1 MLMLTGHL
9 SLAILVLLCPRD
21 GPRSPCGRSDFLI
34 GKVKV
39 VELLLGKILLGTK
52 LVPQLDLLSNFTT
65 LACAQNGPW
74 TKRWSGGRCAIGRGM
89 DDLERAHRR
98 LGVRFSSS
106 DEEVRAASPDQ
117 ALILHGRAEG
127 PWCVR
132 GEKLHACTDSAKLRG
147 RQIKVAFRK
156 AAFAAHPDRA
166 QVWSSC
172 FRAQCAAARCRR
184 FLCLRPQSSTRAQR
198 GGGDTAGRAEYES
211 GTRVCCF
218 RQVSEQAS
226 ADGFKEVQQAFDAIK
241 SYREN
246 RSLAHRMAAAQNTT
260 AHRDDAYK
268 NNAARSAANAAGTY
282 SVLKPVLFLRLGA
295 GRDAR

>member
-1 MLMLTGHL
+1 
-9 SLAILVLLCPRD
+9 
-21 GPRSPCGRSDFLI
+21 
-34 GKVKV
+34 
-39 VELLLGKILLGTK
+39 
-52 LVPQLDLLSNFTT
+52 
-65 LACAQNGPW
+65 
-74 TKRWSGGRCAIGRGM
+74 M

-268 NNAARSAANAAGTY
+268 NNAARSAANAAGAAQVRRSRVAATVIGSCLLMSGGLY
-282 SVLKPVLFLRLGA
+282 LGLRPVFPVSQPPVVRA
-295 GRDAR
+295 HTHTRTHTHAHAPHTH